1 MELSLTLFPLE
12 KKICVAG
19 TFSTEAKQKSHH
31 IVDFKHTFARV
42 PTFSAAIGGFGVAS
56 LYGSADAPYRLKS
69 VTNSTAEMTVW
80 MTNGRIRYLTVAW
93 MACL

>member
-19 TFSTEAKQKSHH
+19 TFQTEVKGESHH
-31 IVDFKHTFARV
+31 TVDFKHTFARV
-42 PTFSAAIGGFGVAS
+42 PTFSAAISGFSVSQAC
-56 LYGSADAPYRLKS
+56 GSADAPYHLKS
-69 VTNSTAEMTVW
+69 LTNSTAEMTVW
-80 MTNGRIRYLTVAW
+80 RTHGCIGYVRAAW